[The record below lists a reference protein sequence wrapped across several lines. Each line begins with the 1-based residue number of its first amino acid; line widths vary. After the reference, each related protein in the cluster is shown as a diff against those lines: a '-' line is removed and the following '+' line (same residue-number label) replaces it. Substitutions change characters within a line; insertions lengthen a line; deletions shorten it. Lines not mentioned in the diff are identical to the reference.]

1 MKQLFVILL
10 TAIFCTLPLNAV
22 EPTVHY
28 DHRFLNYHFH
38 MKLSRLKTFERL
50 LPNDLRREIGEEYY
64 PQIKNG
70 LLKSD
75 TTVFKDAEV
84 SIIEKDGDVFSFS
97 LAFPKFYMTFKDV
110 TWADLD
116 GLFQRYFNPQ
126 RISDS
131 EASDK

>member
-1 MKQLFVILL
+1 MKKLFVILL
-10 TAIFCTLPLNAV
+10 AAILCTLPLYAA

-28 DHRFLNYHFH
+28 DHRSLNYHFH

-75 TTVFKDAEV
+75 STVFKDAEV
-84 SIIEKDGDVFSFS
+84 RITEKNGDVFSLS

-126 RISDS
+126 KISDS
-131 EASDK
+131 STSK